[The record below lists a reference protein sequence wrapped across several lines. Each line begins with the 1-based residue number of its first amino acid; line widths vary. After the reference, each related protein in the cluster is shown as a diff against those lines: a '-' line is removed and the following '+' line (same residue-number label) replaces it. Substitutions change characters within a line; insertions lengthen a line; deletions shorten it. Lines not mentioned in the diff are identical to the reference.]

1 MSKYEQQV
9 IKLTQELRITQ
20 QTVMQL
26 KSKIKILQKQIDL
39 LESKQ
44 ESKCES
50 CIWFK
55 NGLCTHFGVITGY
68 VSHCKKF
75 QSYKT

>member
-26 KSKIKILQKQIDL
+26 KSQIKILQKQIDL
-39 LESKQ
+39 LGSKQ
-44 ESKCES
+44 VSKCES
-50 CIWFK
+50 CLWFK
-55 NGLCTHFGVITGY
+55 NELCTHFGVMTGY
-68 VSHCKKF
+68 VSHCQKF